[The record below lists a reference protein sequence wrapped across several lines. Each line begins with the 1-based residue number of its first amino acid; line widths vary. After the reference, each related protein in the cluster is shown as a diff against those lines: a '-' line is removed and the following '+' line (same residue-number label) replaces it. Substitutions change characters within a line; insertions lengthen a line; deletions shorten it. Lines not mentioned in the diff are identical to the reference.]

1 MLWQRIQKTQKQ
13 QKLKSTT
20 SRLGWFLFLVLLL
33 VRSAPFSFADTSQS
47 QTQTYKISEE
57 DLKKLEDNLTEL
69 QNQFKAQEKI
79 RLSLTTRLENANN
92 ELVSAK
98 KSLNELENKVN
109 SELKRKFWVGFGIGA
124 GSVAILSL
132 IIGLTVGLTK

>member
-1 MLWQRIQKTQKQ
+1 MLWQRIQKRQKQ

-33 VRSAPFSFADTSQS
+33 VRSAPFSFADTSQV
-47 QTQTYKISEE
+47 QTYKISEE

-98 KSLNELENKVN
+98 KSLNELESKVN

-124 GSVAILSL
+124 GTVAILSL